1 MKIFL
6 LPSWYPSKEKPLDG
20 IFFKEQ
26 AEALVKEN
34 IEVVVVNIVIKSI
47 NERDAKEE
55 VNKLKFYEEN
65 GVKVYRYVTYNYIP
79 RLTEIYLRYY
89 SSILNKVISKI
100 ISIEGNPELIHIH
113 SAIDAGIAYSKS
125 KMTIPYV
132 ITEHSTKYARN
143 ILNNTQKKYLKDVFS
158 NAKVVMA
165 VGVGLKREI
174 SKYISEEKIR
184 VIANPVIINDSSTT
198 IDKNKK
204 KFRFFSLGLLTNK
217 KGMDA
222 LIEAYNSNRDNLKDV
237 ELYIGGNG
245 EEFTKLQQLIHK
257 YNLEKDIILLGS
269 LNREEVAY
277 HMKNCDCFILASRF
291 ETFGIVFVEAMYY
304 GKPVIGT
311 KTGGPDS
318 FVNDECG
325 ILVEIDNVEQI
336 GESMIRMVSSYSNYN
351 SEYIKEYCRD
361 NFSEKVIVEKLKSI
375 YGEVIGESN
384 DKRNNF

>member
-47 NERDAKEE
+47 KEHDVKEE

-132 ITEHSTKYARN
+132 ITEHSTKYARD

-184 VIANPVIINDSSTT
+184 VIANPVIIDDSSTT

-222 LIEAYNSNRDNLKDV
+222 LIEAYNLNRDNLKDV

>member
-47 NERDAKEE
+47 KERDVKEE

-158 NAKVVMA
+158 NAKAVMA

-174 SKYISEEKIR
+174 SKYISEEKIK

-198 IDKNKK
+198 IDENKK
-204 KFRFFSLGLLTNK
+204 KFRFFSLGLLTDK
-217 KGMDA
+217 KGMDV
-222 LIEAYNSNRDNLKDV
+222 LIEAYNLNRDNLKNV

-245 EEFTKLQQLIHK
+245 EEYTKLQQLIHK

-325 ILVEIDNVEQI
+325 ILVEIDNVKQI

-351 SEYIKEYCRD
+351 SEYIKEYCQD

>member
-47 NERDAKEE
+47 KERDVKEE

-165 VGVGLKREI
+165 VGLGLKQEI
-174 SKYISEEKIR
+174 SKYISKEKIK

-198 IDKNKK
+198 IDENKK

-222 LIEAYNSNRDNLKDV
+222 LIEAYNLNRDNLKNV

-325 ILVEIDNVEQI
+325 ILVEIDNVKQI

-384 DKRNNF
+384 DKRKNF

>member
-47 NERDAKEE
+47 KERDVKEE

-158 NAKVVMA
+158 NAKAVMA

-174 SKYISEEKIR
+174 SKYISEDKIK

-198 IDKNKK
+198 IDENKK

-222 LIEAYNSNRDNLKDV
+222 LIEAYNLNRDKLKDV

-257 YNLEKDIILLGS
+257 YNLENDIILLGG

-311 KTGGPDS
+311 KTGGPDT

-325 ILVEIDNVEQI
+325 ILVEIDNVKQI

-375 YGEVIGESN
+375 YGEVIGESD